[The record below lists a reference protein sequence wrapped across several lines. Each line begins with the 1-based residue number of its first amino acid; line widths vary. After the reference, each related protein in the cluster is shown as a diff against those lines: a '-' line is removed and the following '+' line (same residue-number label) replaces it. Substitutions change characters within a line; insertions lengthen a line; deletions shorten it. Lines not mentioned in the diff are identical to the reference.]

1 MAIFLPIPSAS
12 GPERE
17 PAIIRQAWSFFVRLT
32 RSHMSA
38 ARAVPTPLR
47 RVASPPPDGAALDDL
62 LQRAYRYALS
72 LTHDADEARDLVQDA
87 SLSVARRGGP
97 WHAGYLLTA
106 VRNRFLDLRR
116 RPHLFDHD
124 ADESALSD
132 LADDPAPDD
141 AAPFAAH
148 ALNDALGGLREAERE
163 GLYLHAV
170 EGLTASEIGA
180 LTDRPRGTVLSLLHR
195 TKKKLRARL
204 GEEYRP

>member
-1 MAIFLPIPSAS
+1 MPLAAVSLAAVQPDA
-12 GPERE
+12 
-17 PAIIRQAWSFFVRLT
+17 PA
-32 RSHMSA
+32 
-38 ARAVPTPLR
+38 LR
-47 RVASPPPDGAALDDL
+47 RVTAPPPDGAALDAL

-72 LTHDADEARDLVQDA
+72 LTHDADAARDLVQDA

-116 RPHLFDHD
+116 RPALFDRD
-124 ADESALSD
+124 ADEG
-132 LADDPAPDD
+132 LAPAPEGTRAPDD
-141 AAPFAAH
+141 AAPFASEAVGAALAH
-148 ALNDALGGLREAERE
+148 LRDDERE
-163 GLYLHAV
+163 VLFLHAV

-204 GEEYRP
+204 GDAYRP

>member
-1 MAIFLPIPSAS
+1 MA
-12 GPERE
+12 
-17 PAIIRQAWSFFVRLT
+17 T
-32 RSHMSA
+32 
-38 ARAVPTPLR
+38 
-47 RVASPPPDGAALDDL
+47 PPPEAAELDAL

-116 RPHLFDHD
+116 RPALFDHD
-124 ADESALSD
+124 ADETALD
-132 LADDPAPDD
+132 DPADAPAPDD
-141 AAPFAAH
+141 AAPFAAV
-148 ALNDALGGLREAERE
+148 ALGSALGELREAERE
-163 GLYLHAV
+163 VLFLHAV

-204 GEEYRP
+204 GDAYRP

>member
-1 MAIFLPIPSAS
+1 
-12 GPERE
+12 
-17 PAIIRQAWSFFVRLT
+17 
-32 RSHMSA
+32 MSA
-38 ARAVPTPLR
+38 ALATPTPLR
-47 RVASPPPDGAALDDL
+47 RVAAPPPEAAALDDL

-97 WHAGYLLTA
+97 WHAGYFLTA

-116 RPHLFDHD
+116 RPLLFDRD
-124 ADESALSD
+124 VDETTL
-132 LADDPAPDD
+132 DDPTDDLAPDD
-141 AAPFAAH
+141 TAPFAAE
-148 ALNDALGGLREAERE
+148 ALNGALGELREAERE
-163 GLYLHAV
+163 VLYLHAV

-204 GEEYRP
+204 GDDYDPTP